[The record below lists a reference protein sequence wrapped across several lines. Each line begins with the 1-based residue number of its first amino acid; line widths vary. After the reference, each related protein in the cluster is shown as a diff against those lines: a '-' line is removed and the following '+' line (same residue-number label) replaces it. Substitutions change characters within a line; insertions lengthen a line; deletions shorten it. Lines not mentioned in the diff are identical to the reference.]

1 MLTQEII
8 NYVKEA
14 RNSGLSSDLIK
25 QRLTE
30 HGWEEND
37 INEALGLSGVDLE
50 SQSLKSYPKIA
61 LLSYMGILILIP
73 FAVAGGNSFIKFH
86 LRQGLILFIAGF
98 ASYILR
104 FFIPFGNWG
113 FIVNIILFAFVVI
126 GIVHVLKGEM
136 KRLPLIGRLG

>member
-14 RNSGLSSDLIK
+14 RNSGLNSDLIK

-30 HGWEEND
+30 HGWQESD
-37 INEALGLSGVDLE
+37 INEALGLSGADLE

-61 LLSYMGILILIP
+61 LFSYMGILILIP

-86 LRQGLILFIAGF
+86 LRQGLILFIAGIV
-98 ASYILR
+98 SYIIR
-104 FFIPFGNWG
+104 FLVPFGNWG
-113 FIVNIILFAFVVI
+113 YLINLVLFAFAII
-126 GIVHVLKGEM
+126 GIINVLKGEM
-136 KRLPLIGRLG
+136 KPLPLIG